1 MKLAEMYGDEDTR
14 TFEERRAE
22 VVAIV
27 RSAADFAGTDHGL
40 RSIFLV
46 MSEAE
51 DEKEFDQ
58 AFDTLIASLSAN
70 TTRYLQTA

>member
-1 MKLAEMYGDEDTR
+1 MKLSEMYSENDQR

-27 RSAADFAGTDHGL
+27 RSAADFAGADRGL
-40 RSIFLV
+40 QALFLV

-51 DEKEFDQ
+51 NESAFDA
-58 AFDTLIASLSAN
+58 AFDTLMNSLSDN
-70 TTRYLQTA
+70 TARYLQTA